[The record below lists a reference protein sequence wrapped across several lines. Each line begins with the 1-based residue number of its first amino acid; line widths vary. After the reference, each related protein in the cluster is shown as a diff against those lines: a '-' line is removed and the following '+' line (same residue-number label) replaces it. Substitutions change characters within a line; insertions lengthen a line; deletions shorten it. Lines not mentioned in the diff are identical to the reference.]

1 MTSELAQA
9 RPSRSQRCYRV
20 WDQDQ
25 ISVWC
30 DAGSGFSTGRSDLG
44 DLSHLVEPNV
54 SDLKESIPQMR
65 RDASK
70 SVHVRVAATQWG

>member
-1 MTSELAQA
+1 VKKAMLRIMTSELAQA

-30 DAGSGFSTGRSDLG
+30 DAGSGFSTGQSDLG
-44 DLSHLVEPNV
+44 DLSHLAEPNA
-54 SDLKESIPQMR
+54 SDLKERIPQKR

-70 SVHVRVAATQWG
+70 SAH